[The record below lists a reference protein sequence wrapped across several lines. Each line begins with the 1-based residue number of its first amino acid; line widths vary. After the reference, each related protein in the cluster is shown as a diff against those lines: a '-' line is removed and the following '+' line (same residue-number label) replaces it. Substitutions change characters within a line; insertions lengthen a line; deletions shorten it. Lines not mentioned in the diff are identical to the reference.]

1 MNNNKFKYTYSA
13 PTQEERREI
22 EDIKRQYDGS
32 KPEKDKL
39 TQLRELH
46 ARVNTSPLILG
57 LTLGVVGILIFGTG
71 LTMALQ
77 WDLLVWGVVVMA
89 AGSIAMGLAYPMQK
103 LLLER
108 NKRKYGGEI
117 VRLSEELL
125 HEEEQIKE

>member
-1 MNNNKFKYTYSA
+1 MNNNKFTYTYSA

-39 TQLRELH
+39 TRLRELH
-46 ARVNTSPLILG
+46 ARVQTLPLIWG

-71 LTMALQ
+71 LTMVLQ

-89 AGSIAMGLAYPMQK
+89 VGCVPMLLAYPVRK
-103 LLLER
+103 HVLER

-125 HEEEQIKE
+125 HEEEQLKE